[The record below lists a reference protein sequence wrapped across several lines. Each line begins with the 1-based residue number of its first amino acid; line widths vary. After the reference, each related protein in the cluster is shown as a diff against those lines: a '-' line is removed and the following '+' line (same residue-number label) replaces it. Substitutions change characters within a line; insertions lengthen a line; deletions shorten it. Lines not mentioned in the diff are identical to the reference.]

1 MSRRVVLIAA
11 LLIVSAI
18 LLINS
23 LNIGF
28 DIGSVWFG
36 EQAHAQWRM
45 NNYFFLEAKYAY
57 GFFGLATLAIG
68 GLATGI
74 ALPAFFFFAKSRKVR
89 IASAGFFFVAIILTG
104 LGFNTLDF
112 MLGCFYWT
120 NMTYPPPVHVAVL
133 GYVDV
138 WNYYFY
144 LFVVPLWLG
153 GFLTGLATSFGTMMH
168 HPKTLAAHY
177 ELSKRLKLPGLIMQ
191 ETKQPQEYFA
201 ESRVFTRNR
210 KATKPT
216 FKTSN

>member
-1 MSRRVVLIAA
+1 MSKRVVLIIV
-11 LLIVSAI
+11 LLLVGAV

-36 EQAHAQWRM
+36 EQATSQWRM
-45 NNYFFLEAKYAY
+45 NNYIFLEAQYAY

-89 IASAGFFFVAIILTG
+89 IASAGFFFGAIILTG

-138 WNYYFY
+138 WNFYFY

-153 GFLTGLATSFGTMMH
+153 GFLMGLAMSFGAMV
-168 HPKTLAAHY
+168 HPQKALTANYA
-177 ELSKRLKLPGLIMQ
+177 LSKQLKLPGLIMQ
-191 ETKQPQEYFA
+191 ETGQPQEYFA
-201 ESRVFTRNR
+201 ESRVFTRKR
-210 KATKPT
+210 KITKS
-216 FKTSN
+216 K